1 MDTTAKNSISD
12 AKTSTVDNHTAST
25 EITQNTAP
33 SYSDTASNAE
43 YDMFYLL
50 NGVTREEYEEM
61 KRASFK
67 SAWRCLPCEYNGKR
81 LTIDRVLDKLNE
93 PNSDGKKPLETNT
106 YFFITNKLYVVA
118 DRYVKEGKMN
128 ESDFNEFEKAIIFES
143 KRFFAYWTKTF
154 ENRRPYDSRP
164 SEKQM
169 YDILVQTGQL
179 NPSEIHY
186 EEKPKQ
192 STKKRSTTA

>member
-12 AKTSTVDNHTAST
+12 AKSSTMDNYTAST

-33 SYSDTASNAE
+33 SYSHTASNTE

-61 KRASFK
+61 KKASFK
-67 SAWRCLPCEYNGKR
+67 SAWRCLDCKFGGKR

-93 PNSDGKKPLETNT
+93 PDKYGKKPHEANT
-106 YFFITNKLYVVA
+106 YFFIVERLYACA
-118 DRYVKEGKMN
+118 DRHVKEGKMN

-143 KRFFAYWTKTF
+143 KRFFAYWKKAF
-154 ENRRPYDSRP
+154 EDRKPNKNNPNEMKMFDLLS
-164 SEKQM
+164 QM
-169 YDILVQTGQL
+169 GKL
-179 NPSEIHY
+179 NQS
-186 EEKPKQ
+186 PKN
-192 STKKRSTTA
+192 AL

>member
-1 MDTTAKNSISD
+1 MDTTAKNHISD

-33 SYSDTASNAE
+33 SYSDTASNSE

-67 SAWRCLPCEYNGKR
+67 SAWRCLPCEYNGKT
-81 LTIDRVLDKLNE
+81 LTIDRVLGKLNE
-93 PNSDGKKPLETNT
+93 PNRDGKKPLETNT
-106 YFFITNKLYVVA
+106 YFFITNKLYVYA

-128 ESDFNEFEKAIIFES
+128 DTEFQEFQDAIMFES
-143 KRFFAYWTKTF
+143 KRFFAYWKKAF
-154 ENRRPYDSRP
+154 EDRRPYDSRP
-164 SEKQM
+164 TEKLM

-192 STKKRSTTA
+192 DRKKRSTTA

>member
-1 MDTTAKNSISD
+1 MDTTAKNSVSD
-12 AKTSTVDNHTAST
+12 AKTSTVDNYTTPT

-33 SYSDTASNAE
+33 SYSHTASNGE
-43 YDMFYLL
+43 IDMFYLQ

-67 SAWRCLPCEYNGKR
+67 SAWRCLPCEYNGKT
-81 LTIDRVLDKLNE
+81 LTIDRVLYKLNE
-93 PNSDGKKPLETNT
+93 PNQDGKKPLETNT
-106 YFFITNKLYVVA
+106 YFFITNKLYACA
-118 DRYVKEGKMN
+118 DRHVKEGKMN

-143 KRFFAYWTKTF
+143 KRFFAYWKKAF
-154 ENRRPYDSRP
+154 EDRRPYDSRP
-164 SEKQM
+164 SEKRM
-169 YDILVQTGQL
+169 YDLLVQSGQL

-192 STKKRSTTA
+192 DHKKRSVTT